1 MWINNTAYYN
11 ALHVDMPVGHQ
22 FCAHSKLCV
31 CVRYT
36 EKEAPQETHRQN
48 ANEEWL
54 FHLFMG
60 QC

>member
-1 MWINNTAYYN
+1 MHCMLICRSVTSSVHTA
-11 ALHVDMPVGHQ
+11 
-22 FCAHSKLCV
+22 SCV